1 MTAIGENER
10 QEIEELLPWHAAGT
24 LSRGVAQQVDA
35 ALARDPE
42 LARRYTLVREELGHT
57 VQLNE
62 SLGVPSARI
71 ADKLFAKID
80 AEPARRPAGRGARIG
95 DFLANLT
102 PRTLAWSAAAA
113 VVLILLQ
120 AGFIASFVL
129 KNSTGE
135 YQTASIPAALRE
147 EGTFALIRFEP
158 RASAADIT
166 KFMETNKLRLV
177 DGPRAGGLYRVRVAP
192 TQLPQ
197 DELAALIKQLQGDSI
212 VAFIGAAE

>member
-1 MTAIGENER
+1 MTISENER

-35 ALARDPE
+35 ALAHDPE
-42 LARRYTLVREELGHT
+42 LARRYALVREELGET

-62 SLGVPSARI
+62 SLGAPSARI
-71 ADKLFAKID
+71 AGALFTKID
-80 AEPARRPAGRGARIG
+80 AEPARRPATGRGARIG